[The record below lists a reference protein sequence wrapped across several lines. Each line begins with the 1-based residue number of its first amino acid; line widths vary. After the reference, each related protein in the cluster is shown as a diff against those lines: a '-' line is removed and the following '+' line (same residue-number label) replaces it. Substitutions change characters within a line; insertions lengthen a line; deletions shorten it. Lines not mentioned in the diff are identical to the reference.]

1 MYFLWGPRGH
11 DGSVMLTLWPSR
23 DELLKSFRSVEP
35 VGFVDNPLGMPEES
49 GQTLWLCRDSVE
61 PLQEAWPRLRHY
73 D

>member
-1 MYFLWGPRGH
+1 
-11 DGSVMLTLWPSR
+11 MLILRPSR
-23 DELLKSFRSVEP
+23 DDLVKNFRSVEP